1 MWNKVLKNNL
11 MMLKFISNHFRT
23 GELCGRGVR
32 KFFYAFSYVP
42 DQCETQQICESVV
55 LKNIENIN
63 FSLTTL
69 SLKKCVKS
77 S

>member
-11 MMLKFISNHFRT
+11 MMLKFIPNHFRT
-23 GELCGRGVR
+23 GELCGRGAK

-42 DQCETQQICESVV
+42 DQYETQQICESVI
-55 LKNIENIN
+55 LKNLENIN

-69 SLKKCVKS
+69 RLEKCVKS